1 MRPAA
6 MLTVFRKELIDILR
20 DRRTLIFM
28 LVIPTVA
35 IPVLMWVTTELMTH
49 FIEKLA
55 REQVDILVLN
65 PEAAPDLVEEVKQR
79 ANPLGRA
86 LRVAELLKQKGL
98 GEKELAMTKGE
109 PQAFLRML
117 KKKGIDPE
125 KLAAELRVAVEDS
138 DFELE
143 PGAIIQNAF
152 PPNFRLVTKLDPRLG
167 DYHDPARREQ
177 VLLEAVRTDRIAAAI
192 EFAKDAQDK
201 LASGDSTEVRVYYLD
216 ASDRSST
223 ALSGLRR
230 IFKSLD
236 QQMVAKRLLEK
247 ELPSGFASPVKVR
260 PKRLPGPGLLIK
272 ILSQI
277 LPYMILIFAF
287 LGAMYPAI
295 DLGAGEKERGTL
307 ETLLVAPVSRLSIVL
322 GKFGVILV
330 AALVSAVL
338 ATVSLSV
345 SLQLGIFS
353 TLAMVSGG
361 SFSFSVTEAL
371 AALLMIVPIS
381 CIFAALLLALSIF
394 AKSFKEG
401 QSYASPLQMV
411 IIMPAFISF
420 VPGVKLDWL
429 MASIPVV
436 NVSLA
441 LKEIFTGNL
450 DQHWA
455 HVGVIFLSTSIFA
468 GLLLWFATWWF
479 QREQVLFRS

>member
-1 MRPAA
+1 MRLRA
-6 MLTVFRKELIDILR
+6 MFTVFRKELTDVLR

-35 IPVLMWVTTELMTH
+35 IPLLMWITTELMTH

-55 REQVDILVLN
+55 REQVNILVIN
-65 PEAAPDLVEEVKQR
+65 PEAAPKLVEEVKVR
-79 ANPLGRA
+79 ANPMGRA
-86 LRVAELLKQKGL
+86 FKVAELLKQKGL
-98 GEKELAMTKGE
+98 SENELAMTNSE
-109 PQAFLRML
+109 PQAFLRL
-117 KKKGIDPE
+117 LEQKGIDPRE
-125 KLAAELRVAVEDS
+125 LAAELRGAMEDS

-143 PGAIIQNAF
+143 PGAIIQSAF
-152 PPNFRLVTKLDPRLG
+152 PPNFRLITELDPPSE
-167 DYHDPARREQ
+167 DFSEQ
-177 VLLEAVRTDRIAAAI
+177 VLLQAVRTDKIAAAI
-192 EFAKDAQDK
+192 EFAKDARDK

-230 IFKSLD
+230 IFNSAGKEI
-236 QQMVAKRLLEK
+236 VAKRLMEK
-247 ELPSGFASPVKVR
+247 ELPPGFASPVKIR
-260 PKRLPGPGLLIK
+260 PKRLPGPGILVK

-338 ATVSLSV
+338 ATISLSV

-353 TLAMVSGG
+353 TLSMVSGG
-361 SFSFSVTEAL
+361 SFSFSIPEAL

-420 VPGVKLDWL
+420 VPGVKLDWI

>member
-1 MRPAA
+1 
-6 MLTVFRKELIDILR
+6 MLTVFRKELTDVLR

-35 IPVLMWVTTELMTH
+35 IPVLMWLTTELMTH

-55 REQVDILVLN
+55 REQVNILVLN
-65 PEAAPDLVEEVKQR
+65 PEAAPELVEEVKQR
-79 ANPLGRA
+79 ANPMGRA
-86 LRVAELLKQKGL
+86 LQVAELLKKKGL
-98 GEKELAMTKGE
+98 SENELAMTKGE

-117 KKKGIDPE
+117 KKKGINPE
-125 KLAAELRVAVEDS
+125 ELAKELRVAVEDS
-138 DFELE
+138 DFDLE

-152 PPNFRLVTKLDPRLG
+152 PPNFRLITELDPPTN
-167 DYHDPARREQ
+167 DFSEQ
-177 VLLEAVRTDRIAAAI
+177 VLLQAVRTDKIAAAI
-192 EFAKDAQDK
+192 EFSKDARDK

-230 IFKSLD
+230 IFNSAGKEI
-236 QQMVAKRLLEK
+236 VAKRLLEK
-247 ELPSGFASPVKVR
+247 ELPPGFASPVKIR
-260 PKRLPGPGLLIK
+260 PKRLPGPGILVK

-353 TLAMVSGG
+353 TLSMVSGG
-361 SFSFSVTEAL
+361 SFSFSITEAL

-420 VPGVKLDWL
+420 VPGVKLDWI

>member
-1 MRPAA
+1 MRLGA

-35 IPVLMWVTTELMTH
+35 IPLLMWVTTELMTH

-65 PEAAPDLVEEVKQR
+65 PQTAPELVEEIKQR
-79 ANPLGRA
+79 ANPMGRA

-98 GEKELAMTKGE
+98 EEKELAMTKGE

-117 KKKGIDPE
+117 EKKGIDPE
-125 KLAAELRVAVEDS
+125 ELAQELRVAVEDS

-152 PPNFRLVTKLDPRLG
+152 PPNFRLVTGLDPPVSG
-167 DYHDPARREQ
+167 YSEQ
-177 VLLEAVRTDRIAAAI
+177 VLLEAVRTDKIAAAI
-192 EFAKDAQDK
+192 EFAEDAREK
-201 LASGDSTEVRVYYLD
+201 LASGDSTEIRVYYLD

-236 QQMVAKRLLEK
+236 KEMVAKRLVEK
-247 ELPSGFASPVKVR
+247 ELPPGFASPVKVR
-260 PKRLPGPGLLIK
+260 PKRLPGPGILVK

-307 ETLLVAPVSRLSIVL
+307 ETLLVAPVSRLSIVM

-353 TLAMVSGG
+353 TLSMVSGG
-361 SFSFSVTEAL
+361 SFSFSITEAL

>member
-6 MLTVFRKELIDILR
+6 MLTVFRKELLDILR

-28 LVIPTVA
+28 LIIPTIS

-65 PEAAPDLVEEVKQR
+65 PEAAPDLIEEIKQR
-79 ANPLGRA
+79 ANPLGRVR
-86 LRVAELLKQKGL
+86 RVADLLKHKGL

-109 PQAFLRML
+109 PRAFLRML
-117 KKKGIDPE
+117 EKKGIDPDE
-125 KLAAELRVAVEDS
+125 LAAELRVAAQDS
-138 DFELE
+138 DFEFE

-152 PPNFRLVTKLDPRLG
+152 PPNFRLVTELDPQLG
-167 DYHDPARREQ
+167 DYGNPAQREQ
-177 VLLEAVRTDRIAAAI
+177 MLLEAVRTDRIAAAI
-192 EFAKDAQDK
+192 EFAEDTKDK
-201 LASGDSTEVRVYYLD
+201 LASGDSAEVRIYYLD

-236 QQMVAKRLLEK
+236 QQMIAERLLEK
-247 ELPSGFASPVKVR
+247 ELPPGFASPMKIR
-260 PKRLPGPGLLIK
+260 PKRLPGPGILIK

-307 ETLLVAPVSRLSIVL
+307 ATLLVAPVSRLSIVL

-338 ATVSLSV
+338 ATVSLSI

-361 SFSFSVTEAL
+361 SFSFSVVEAL

-394 AKSFKEG
+394 AKSFKEC

-429 MASIPVV
+429 TASIPVV

-455 HVGVIFLSTSIFA
+455 HLGVIFLSTSIFA
-468 GLLLWFATWWF
+468 GLLLWFAAWWF

>member
-1 MRPAA
+1 
-6 MLTVFRKELIDILR
+6 
-20 DRRTLIFM
+20 
-28 LVIPTVA
+28 
-35 IPVLMWVTTELMTH
+35 
-49 FIEKLA
+49 
-55 REQVDILVLN
+55 
-65 PEAAPDLVEEVKQR
+65 
-79 ANPLGRA
+79 
-86 LRVAELLKQKGL
+86 
-98 GEKELAMTKGE
+98 MTKGE

-117 KKKGIDPE
+117 EKKGIDPE
-125 KLAAELRVAVEDS
+125 ELAAEMRVAVEDS

-152 PPNFRLVTKLDPRLG
+152 PPNFRLVTELDPPSG
-167 DYHDPARREQ
+167 DFSEQ
-177 VLLEAVRTDRIAAAI
+177 VLLQAVRTDKIAAAI
-192 EFAKDAQDK
+192 EFAKDTEKK

-230 IFKSLD
+230 IFNSAGKEI
-236 QQMVAKRLLEK
+236 VAKRLLEK
-247 ELPSGFASPVKVR
+247 ELPPGFASPVKIR
-260 PKRLPGPGLLIK
+260 PKRLPGPGILIK

-307 ETLLVAPVSRLSIVL
+307 ETLLVAPVSRLAIVL

-338 ATVSLSV
+338 ATISLSL

-361 SFSFSVTEAL
+361 SFSFSITEAL

-420 VPGVKLDWL
+420 VPGVKLDWI

>member
-1 MRPAA
+1 
-6 MLTVFRKELIDILR
+6 MLTVFRKELTDVLR

-35 IPVLMWVTTELMTH
+35 IPVLMWLTTELMTH

-55 REQVDILVLN
+55 REQVNILVLN
-65 PEAAPDLVEEVKQR
+65 PEAAPELVEEVKQR
-79 ANPLGRA
+79 ANPMGRA
-86 LRVAELLKQKGL
+86 LKVAELLKQKGL
-98 GEKELAMTKGE
+98 SENELAMTNNE
-109 PQAFLRML
+109 PQAFLRL
-117 KKKGIDPE
+117 LEEKGIDPQE
-125 KLAAELRVAVEDS
+125 LAAELRGAVEDS

-152 PPNFRLVTKLDPRLG
+152 PPNFRLITELDPPSE
-167 DYHDPARREQ
+167 DFSEQ
-177 VLLEAVRTDRIAAAI
+177 VLLQAVRTDKIAAAI
-192 EFAKDAQDK
+192 EFSKDARDK

-230 IFKSLD
+230 IFNSAGKEI
-236 QQMVAKRLLEK
+236 VAKRLLEK
-247 ELPSGFASPVKVR
+247 ELPPGFASPVKIR
-260 PKRLPGPGLLIK
+260 PKRLPGPGILVK

-338 ATVSLSV
+338 ATISLSV

-353 TLAMVSGG
+353 TLSMVSGG
-361 SFSFSVTEAL
+361 SFSFSITEAL

-420 VPGVKLDWL
+420 VPGVKLDWI

>member
-1 MRPAA
+1 MRLRA
-6 MLTVFRKELIDILR
+6 MFTVFRKELTDVLR

-35 IPVLMWVTTELMTH
+35 IPLLMWITTELMTH

-55 REQVDILVLN
+55 REQVNILVIN
-65 PEAAPDLVEEVKQR
+65 PEAAPKLVEEVKVR
-79 ANPLGRA
+79 ANPMGRA
-86 LRVAELLKQKGL
+86 LKVAELLKQKGL
-98 GEKELAMTKGE
+98 SESELAMTNSE
-109 PQAFLRML
+109 PQAFLRL
-117 KKKGIDPE
+117 LEQKGIDPQE
-125 KLAAELRVAVEDS
+125 LAAELRGAMEDS

-143 PGAIIQNAF
+143 PGAIIQSAF
-152 PPNFRLVTKLDPRLG
+152 PPNFRLITELDPPSE
-167 DYHDPARREQ
+167 DFSEQ
-177 VLLEAVRTDRIAAAI
+177 VLLQAVRTDKIAAAI
-192 EFAKDAQDK
+192 EFAKDARDK

-230 IFKSLD
+230 IFNSAGKEI
-236 QQMVAKRLLEK
+236 VAKRLMEK
-247 ELPSGFASPVKVR
+247 ELPPGFASPVKIR
-260 PKRLPGPGLLIK
+260 PKRLPGPGILVK

-338 ATVSLSV
+338 ATISLSV

-353 TLAMVSGG
+353 TLSMVSGG
-361 SFSFSVTEAL
+361 SFSFSIPEAL

-420 VPGVKLDWL
+420 VPGVKLDWI

>member
-1 MRPAA
+1 MRPGA
-6 MLTVFRKELIDILR
+6 MFTVFRKELIDILR

-35 IPVLMWVTTELMTH
+35 IPVLMWITTELMTH

-65 PEAAPDLVEEVKQR
+65 PQTAPDLVEEIKQR
-79 ANPLGRA
+79 ANPMGRA
-86 LRVAELLKQKGL
+86 LKVAELLKQKGL
-98 GEKELAMTKGE
+98 SEKELAMTKGE

-117 KKKGIDPE
+117 EKKGVDPE
-125 KLAAELRVAVEDS
+125 ELAKDLRVAVEDS
-138 DFELE
+138 DFELD

-152 PPNFRLVTKLDPRLG
+152 PPNFNLVTGLDPPLS
-167 DYHDPARREQ
+167 DYSEQ
-177 VLLEAVRTDRIAAAI
+177 SLLEAVRKDRIAAAI
-192 EFAKDAQDK
+192 EFAEDAREK
-201 LASGDSTEVRVYYLD
+201 LASGDSTEIRVYYLD

-236 QQMVAKRLLEK
+236 KEMVAKRLVEK
-247 ELPSGFASPVKVR
+247 ELPPGFASPVKVR
-260 PKRLPGPGLLIK
+260 PKRLPGPGILVK

-338 ATVSLSV
+338 ATVSLAA
-345 SLQLGIFS
+345 SLQLGVFS
-353 TLAMVSGG
+353 TLSLVSGG

-420 VPGVKLDWL
+420 VPGVKLDWI

-455 HVGVIFLSTSIFA
+455 HVGVIFLSTSVFA